1 MKPYLQYLPV
11 LALHCPPLAPKRKS
25 PSEFCQLYSTVHANA
40 WSHPKSSSSA
50 QWHEQPPLCPKDAS
64 VSAVKFQ
71 SSDLSQKTHVRYY
84 FTRWFHFHHHFSRS
98 SWMNWPIHQHEGF
111 VNSKLSGTR
120 WVLYFSFSL
129 SGPNISV
136 VLSSRSTTLL
146 QPFHWLSQLLMVC
159 VGI

>member
-11 LALHCPPLAPKRKS
+11 LALHGPPLAP
-25 PSEFCQLYSTVHANA
+25 FCQMYGTVHTNA
-40 WSHPKSSSSA
+40 WSHPKSSYSA
-50 QWHEQPPLCPKDAS
+50 QWQEQPPLSPKDAS

-84 FTRWFHFHHHFSRS
+84 FARWFHFHHDLSRS
-98 SWMNWPIHQHEGF
+98 SRMNWPIHQHEGF

-120 WVLYFSFSL
+120 RVLYFPFSL
-129 SGPNISV
+129 CGPNISV
-136 VLSSRSTTLL
+136 VLSSRGTTRL